1 MAELTRHL
9 AGVSQQEAAPA
20 RGRWLGITRAWQ
32 LPAMPRSVAFAF
44 AWVGLLVFLAVL
56 GPVLTPHD
64 PLRQNLMTRNVP
76 PVWMTGG
83 SWDHVF
89 GTDQIGFDILSRVMV
104 SVQPTLTIGVLAAL
118 IALVTGT
125 LLGMIAG
132 YFRGPTDGAIML
144 LADSQLATPYLVIA
158 IAAVA
163 AFGRSVTLL
172 IVLAGLSGWMGFAR
186 TVRSR
191 VLSLRSLEFVES
203 SRALGA
209 SEFRILRHHILPNTA
224 SIVIVLITIQFR
236 ALILFEAA
244 LSFLGLG
251 VPPPQPSWGSMI
263 NGGRDYLLSAWWISV
278 IPGVAL
284 TLTVLTVSLIGDWLR
299 DALDPT
305 ARSTQLRRTDRRTR
319 EASAA

>member
-1 MAELTRHL
+1 MAELTGRL
-9 AGVSQQEAAPA
+9 AAATPREASAE
-20 RGRWLGITRAWQ
+20 RAQPSWAWRRTWPSLS
-32 LPAMPRSVAFAF
+32 LPVAMAF
-44 AWVGLLVFLAVL
+44 AWVGLLVFLALL
-56 GPVLTPHD
+56 GPAMTPHD
-64 PLRQNLMTRNVP
+64 ALRQNLMTRNVP
-76 PVWMTGG
+76 PVWMAGG

-89 GTDQIGFDILSRVMV
+89 GTDQIGYDILSRVMV
-104 SVQPTLTIGVLAAL
+104 SVRPTLVIGVLASL
-118 IALVTGT
+118 IALITGT

-132 YFRGPTDGAIML
+132 YFRGPTDGVIML

-163 AFGRSVTLL
+163 AFGRSITLL
-172 IVLAGLSGWMGFAR
+172 ILLAGLSGWMAFAR

-191 VLSLRSLEFVES
+191 VLSLRSQEFVES

-209 SEFRILRHHILPNTA
+209 GEFRILRHHILPNTA

-263 NGGRDYLLSAWWISV
+263 NDGRDYLLSAWWISV
-278 IPGVAL
+278 IPGIAL
-284 TLTVLTVSLIGDWLR
+284 TLTVLAVSLIGDWLR
-299 DALDPT
+299 DALDPRFRAT
-305 ARSTQLRRTDRRTR
+305 QARQPDRRR
-319 EASAA
+319 EPAAASP

>member
-1 MAELTRHL
+1 MADLTAQLPRL
-9 AGVSQQEAAPA
+9 ARRAAPA
-20 RGRWLGITRAWQ
+20 PDAARAGQLGRTAPRR
-32 LPAMPRSVAFAF
+32 LPRIPLPVAFAF
-44 AWVGLLVFLAVL
+44 GWVALLILLAVF
-56 GPVLTPHD
+56 GPALTPHN

-76 PVWMTGG
+76 PVWLAGG

-89 GTDQIGFDILSRVMV
+89 GTDQIGYDILSRVMV
-104 SVQPTLTIGVLAAL
+104 SVRPTLTIGVLAAL
-118 IALVTGT
+118 IALATGT

-132 YFRGPTDGAIML
+132 YFRGPADGVIML

-163 AFGRSVTLL
+163 AFGQSIVLL
-172 IVLAGLSGWMGFAR
+172 ILLAGLSGWMGFAR

-191 VLSLRSLEFVES
+191 VLSLRAQEFVES

-209 SEFRILRHHILPNTA
+209 GEARILGRHILPNIT
-224 SIVIVLITIQFR
+224 STVIVLITIQFR

-263 NGGRDYLLSAWWISV
+263 DGGRDYLLSAWWISV
-278 IPGVAL
+278 IPGLAL

-299 DALDPT
+299 DVLDPRL
-305 ARSTQLRRTDRRTR
+305 RSLR
-319 EASAA
+319 

>member
-9 AGVSQQEAAPA
+9 PGVSRQEASSRPGLFSGFWPRQWPA
-20 RGRWLGITRAWQ
+20 IPPL
-32 LPAMPRSVAFAF
+32 VAIAF
-44 AWVGLLVFLAVL
+44 GWVGLLIILAVL
-56 GPVLTPHD
+56 GPALTPHD

-76 PVWMTGG
+76 PVWLEGG
-83 SWDHVF
+83 SWEHVF
-89 GTDQIGFDILSRVMV
+89 GTDQIGYDILSRVMV
-104 SVQPTLTIGVLAAL
+104 SVRPTLVIGVLASL
-118 IALVTGT
+118 IALITGT
-125 LLGMIAG
+125 VLGMVAG
-132 YFRGPTDGAIML
+132 FFGGATDGLIML

-163 AFGRSVTLL
+163 AFGQSLTLL

-191 VLSLRSLEFVES
+191 VLSLRAQDFVES

-209 SEFRILRHHILPNTA
+209 GEVRILRHHILPNVA

-236 ALILFEAA
+236 SLILFEAA

-263 NGGRDYLLSAWWISV
+263 NDGRDYLLSAWWISV
-278 IPGVAL
+278 IPGIAL

-305 ARSTQLRRTDRRTR
+305 LR
-319 EASAA
+319 ASAKRARTQT